1 MKGLLLKDILMLK
14 SYARTLGVLIV
25 FYLVFGIAWD
35 NVYFFAGMCGIFCV
49 MMVMSSFS
57 YDNYA
62 KWDQYGASLPVTRSD
77 MVGAKYLLALVMTGL
92 GAAVTGLMYLVF
104 MLVRKGDPSTL
115 LPIVFGT
122 TAAGMFLVS
131 VLLPCIYK
139 FGAEKAR
146 LVLMIAGVA
155 IALIISLGAWLL
167 PQDIDFRT
175 VKVVLLV
182 VLPIAQVLVFYLSYQ
197 LSCRIYRRKEL

>member
-14 SYARTLGVLIV
+14 SYARTLGVLV
-25 FYLVFGIAWD
+25 VVYLASGIAWD
-35 NVYFFAGMCGIFCV
+35 NVYFFAGMSGVLCV

-62 KWDQYGASLPVTRSD
+62 KWDKYGASLPVTRSD
-77 MVGAKYLLALVMTGL
+77 MVGAKYLLALLMTGL
-92 GAAVTGLMYLVF
+92 GTVITGLMYLVF
-104 MLVRKGDPSTL
+104 MLVRKGDLSEL

-122 TAAGMFLVS
+122 TAAGAFLVS

-146 LVLMIAGVA
+146 LVLMLTGVL

-167 PQDIDFRT
+167 PENPDYAA
-175 VKVVLLV
+175 VKVLLLV
-182 VLPIAQVLVFYLSYQ
+182 VLPIAEAVGFYLSYK
-197 LSCRIYRRKEL
+197 LSCRIYQRKEL

>member
-14 SYARTLGVLIV
+14 SYARTLGALLV
-25 FYLVFGIAWD
+25 FYLVFGIVAD
-35 NVYFFAGMCGIFCV
+35 NIYFFSGMSGILCV
-49 MMVMSSFS
+49 MMVISSFS

-62 KWDQYGASLPVTRSD
+62 KWDQYGASLPVTRAD
-77 MVGAKYLLALVMTGL
+77 MVGAKYLLALAMTGI
-92 GAAVTGLMYLVF
+92 GAAVTSFMYLVF
-104 MLVRKGDPSTL
+104 VLVRKGDPL
-115 LPIVFGT
+115 AMLPIVLGA

-155 IALIISLGAWLL
+155 IALFISLGAWLT
-167 PQDIDFRT
+167 PKGINIRT
-175 VKVVLLV
+175 VKVLLLM
-182 VLPIAQVLVFYLSYQ
+182 VLPIAEVVGFFLSYR
-197 LSCRIYRRKEL
+197 LSCRIYQRKEL

>member
-1 MKGLLLKDILMLK
+1 MKGLLLKDILVLK
-14 SYARTLGVLIV
+14 SYARTLGILIV

-35 NVYFFAGMCGIFCV
+35 NVFFFAGMSGILCV

-62 KWDQYGASLPVTRSD
+62 KWDKYGASLPVTRAD
-77 MVGAKYLLALVMTGL
+77 MVGAKYLLALVMMGL
-92 GAAVTGLMYLVF
+92 GAVVTGLMCLVF
-104 MLVRKGDPSTL
+104 ALVRKGDVSTL
-115 LPIVFGT
+115 LPVMLGT
-122 TAAGMFLVS
+122 TTAGVFLIS

-146 LVLMIAGVA
+146 LVLMMAGVL

-167 PQDIDFRT
+167 PEDIDFPA
-175 VKVVLLV
+175 VKILLLV
-182 VLPIAQVLVFYLSYQ
+182 VLPIAEAMGFYLSYR
-197 LSCRIYRRKEL
+197 LSCRIYRGKEL